1 MAGKTSAFSY
11 IVSEFSIF
19 FRVVGTCPTW
29 IFSCAQIAK
38 ALERPRLPDCIRRGT
53 VVVCYSGQTFV
64 VAKVYP
70 PRCPLA
76 VLCDVHDPH
85 PVG

>member
-1 MAGKTSAFSY
+1 M
-11 IVSEFSIF
+11 
-19 FRVVGTCPTW
+19 
-29 IFSCAQIAK
+29 FSCVQIAK
-38 ALERPRLPDCIRRGT
+38 GLEWPRLPDYIRRGT
-53 VVVCYSGQTFV
+53 VVVGYSGQTFV

-76 VLCDVHDPH
+76 VLGDVHDPH